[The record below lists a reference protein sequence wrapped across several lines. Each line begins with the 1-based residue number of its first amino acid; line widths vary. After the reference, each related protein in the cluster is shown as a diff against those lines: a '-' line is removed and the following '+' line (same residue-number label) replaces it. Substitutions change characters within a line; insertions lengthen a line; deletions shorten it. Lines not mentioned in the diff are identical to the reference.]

1 MVCAGSSQWKLRSH
15 AGPITAGSPMKILFV
30 SAEPLRSRQAI
41 ATHVGEIVSGLKRAG
56 HEVTICVSRVM
67 GPYDRTSLHRRCAGH
82 VLFWIQVLRMMGA
95 ADVVYARAHP
105 ANFPISLAAR
115 LRRIPVVQ
123 EINGT
128 YRDIAITHTW
138 LSSLIWLIGPLY
150 RIQFRWASALI
161 AVTPGL
167 ADWVRHEA
175 PTVPSYVVA
184 NGVNYGIFNP
194 SHPPL
199 HVTPRNYAIFFGSL
213 TRWHGIETMI
223 AAIDNDEWP
232 ADVDLIIV
240 GDGQLSAMV
249 REAAGRNPRIQA
261 LPSVNQETLAGY
273 IRGAAMGLV
282 PINSVG
288 DRSRFGV
295 SPLKLYET
303 LACGTPVVV
312 TEFAEQAELVRSF
325 GAGIVIPPND
335 PGALAR
341 AVCMLNERP
350 ISTDKMLQTAA
361 TIGANHSWTN
371 RSAETERILLSVA
384 ARDPK

>member
-1 MVCAGSSQWKLRSH
+1 
-15 AGPITAGSPMKILFV
+15 MKILFV

-41 ATHVGEIVSGLKRAG
+41 ATHVAEIVSGLKRAG

-67 GPYDRTSLHRRCAGH
+67 GPYDRTSLHRRCAGY

-128 YRDIAITHTW
+128 YRDIAITHSW

-199 HVTPRNYAIFFGSL
+199 HVTPRNYAFFFGSL

>member
-1 MVCAGSSQWKLRSH
+1 
-15 AGPITAGSPMKILFV
+15 
-30 SAEPLRSRQAI
+30 
-41 ATHVGEIVSGLKRAG
+41 
-56 HEVTICVSRVM
+56 
-67 GPYDRTSLHRRCAGH
+67 
-82 VLFWIQVLRMMGA
+82 MMGA

-105 ANFPISLAAR
+105 ANFPITLAAR

-288 DRSRFGV
+288 DRGRFGV

-335 PGALAR
+335 SRALAR

-361 TIGANHSWTN
+361 AIGADHSWTN

>member
-1 MVCAGSSQWKLRSH
+1 
-15 AGPITAGSPMKILFV
+15 MKILFV

-41 ATHVGEIVSGLKRAG
+41 ATHVAEIVSGLKRAG

-67 GPYDRTSLHRRCAGH
+67 GPYDRTSLHRRCAGY

-199 HVTPRNYAIFFGSL
+199 HVTPRNYAFFL
-213 TRWHGIETMI
+213 
-223 AAIDNDEWP
+223 AA
-232 ADVDLIIV
+232 
-240 GDGQLSAMV
+240 
-249 REAAGRNPRIQA
+249 
-261 LPSVNQETLAGY
+261 
-273 IRGAAMGLV
+273 
-282 PINSVG
+282 
-288 DRSRFGV
+288 
-295 SPLKLYET
+295 
-303 LACGTPVVV
+303 
-312 TEFAEQAELVRSF
+312 
-325 GAGIVIPPND
+325 
-335 PGALAR
+335 
-341 AVCMLNERP
+341 
-350 ISTDKMLQTAA
+350 
-361 TIGANHSWTN
+361 
-371 RSAETERILLSVA
+371 
-384 ARDPK
+384 

>member
-1 MVCAGSSQWKLRSH
+1 
-15 AGPITAGSPMKILFV
+15 
-30 SAEPLRSRQAI
+30 
-41 ATHVGEIVSGLKRAG
+41 
-56 HEVTICVSRVM
+56 
-67 GPYDRTSLHRRCAGH
+67 
-82 VLFWIQVLRMMGA
+82 
-95 ADVVYARAHP
+95 
-105 ANFPISLAAR
+105 
-115 LRRIPVVQ
+115 
-123 EINGT
+123 
-128 YRDIAITHTW
+128 
-138 LSSLIWLIGPLY
+138 
-150 RIQFRWASALI
+150 
-161 AVTPGL
+161 
-167 ADWVRHEA
+167 
-175 PTVPSYVVA
+175 
-184 NGVNYGIFNP
+184 
-194 SHPPL
+194 
-199 HVTPRNYAIFFGSL
+199 
-213 TRWHGIETMI
+213 MI

-261 LPSVNQETLAGY
+261 LPSVNQEMLAGY

-335 PGALAR
+335 SRALAR

-361 TIGANHSWTN
+361 AIGADHSWTN

>member
-1 MVCAGSSQWKLRSH
+1 
-15 AGPITAGSPMKILFV
+15 
-30 SAEPLRSRQAI
+30 
-41 ATHVGEIVSGLKRAG
+41 
-56 HEVTICVSRVM
+56 
-67 GPYDRTSLHRRCAGH
+67 
-82 VLFWIQVLRMMGA
+82 MMGA

-138 LSSLIWLIGPLY
+138 LSSLIWFIGPLY

-167 ADWVRHEA
+167 ADWVSHEA

-194 SHPPL
+194 SRPPL
-199 HVTPRNYAIFFGSL
+199 NVTPRNYAIFFGSL

-223 AAIDNDEWP
+223 AAIDNDKWP

-249 REAAGRNPRIQA
+249 REAAGRNPKIRA

-295 SPLKLYET
+295 SPLKLYENSR
-303 LACGTPVVV
+303 LRHSCCGD
-312 TEFAEQAELVRSF
+312 R
-325 GAGIVIPPND
+325 
-335 PGALAR
+335 
-341 AVCMLNERP
+341 VC
-350 ISTDKMLQTAA
+350 
-361 TIGANHSWTN
+361 
-371 RSAETERILLSVA
+371 
-384 ARDPK
+384 

>member
-1 MVCAGSSQWKLRSH
+1 
-15 AGPITAGSPMKILFV
+15 
-30 SAEPLRSRQAI
+30 
-41 ATHVGEIVSGLKRAG
+41 
-56 HEVTICVSRVM
+56 
-67 GPYDRTSLHRRCAGH
+67 
-82 VLFWIQVLRMMGA
+82 
-95 ADVVYARAHP
+95 
-105 ANFPISLAAR
+105 
-115 LRRIPVVQ
+115 
-123 EINGT
+123 
-128 YRDIAITHTW
+128 
-138 LSSLIWLIGPLY
+138 
-150 RIQFRWASALI
+150 
-161 AVTPGL
+161 
-167 ADWVRHEA
+167 
-175 PTVPSYVVA
+175 
-184 NGVNYGIFNP
+184 
-194 SHPPL
+194 
-199 HVTPRNYAIFFGSL
+199 
-213 TRWHGIETMI
+213 MI

-232 ADVDLIIV
+232 VDVDLIIV

-350 ISTDKMLQTAA
+350 ISGEKMLQTAA
-361 TIGANHSWTN
+361 AIGANHSWTN

>member
-1 MVCAGSSQWKLRSH
+1 
-15 AGPITAGSPMKILFV
+15 
-30 SAEPLRSRQAI
+30 
-41 ATHVGEIVSGLKRAG
+41 
-56 HEVTICVSRVM
+56 
-67 GPYDRTSLHRRCAGH
+67 

-199 HVTPRNYAIFFGSL
+199 HVTPRNYAFFFGSL

-335 PGALAR
+335 PRALAR

>member
-1 MVCAGSSQWKLRSH
+1 M
-15 AGPITAGSPMKILFV
+15 
-30 SAEPLRSRQAI
+30 
-41 ATHVGEIVSGLKRAG
+41 
-56 HEVTICVSRVM
+56 
-67 GPYDRTSLHRRCAGH
+67 
-82 VLFWIQVLRMMGA
+82 
-95 ADVVYARAHP
+95 
-105 ANFPISLAAR
+105 
-115 LRRIPVVQ
+115 
-123 EINGT
+123 
-128 YRDIAITHTW
+128 
-138 LSSLIWLIGPLY
+138 
-150 RIQFRWASALI
+150 I

-199 HVTPRNYAIFFGSL
+199 HVTPRNYAFFFGSL

>member
-1 MVCAGSSQWKLRSH
+1 M
-15 AGPITAGSPMKILFV
+15 M
-30 SAEPLRSRQAI
+30 SAAN
-41 ATHVGEIVSGLKRAG
+41 
-56 HEVTICVSRVM
+56 
-67 GPYDRTSLHRRCAGH
+67 
-82 VLFWIQVLRMMGA
+82 
-95 ADVVYARAHP
+95 VVYARAHP
-105 ANFPISLAAR
+105 ANFLISLAAK

-138 LSSLIWLIGPLY
+138 LSSLIWLIAPLY

-167 ADWVRHEA
+167 AEWVSREA

-194 SHPPL
+194 SRPPL
-199 HVTPRNYAIFFGSL
+199 SVTPRNYAIFFGSL

-223 AAIDNDEWP
+223 AATDNDEWP

-261 LPSVNQETLAGY
+261 LPSVNQDTLAGY
-273 IRGAAMGLV
+273 IRAAAMGLV

-288 DRSRFGV
+288 DRGRFGV

-335 PGALAR
+335 SRALAR

-361 TIGANHSWTN
+361 AIGADHSWTN